1 MTQIPV
7 INMVA
12 TGQNITRL
20 RKQAGLSV
28 ANLQQIFGFT
38 TPQAIYKWQ
47 RGTAL
52 PTVDNLVILA
62 AVFNTNINNIFTLK
76 TEEDFAFGTCF
87 TLFHTF
93 HYDSV
98 YVDFGGFSAIS
109 FMEKSTGNQI
119 TFDGVKYVQLVSA
132 NALRIVCKDFF
143 NPNEEAKFIMNYE

>member
-52 PTVDNLVILA
+52 PTVANLVILA
-62 AVFNTNINNIFTLK
+62 AVFNTNINNIL
-76 TEEDFAFGTCF
+76 
-87 TLFHTF
+87 
-93 HYDSV
+93 V
-98 YVDFGGFSAIS
+98 IS
-109 FMEKSTGNQI
+109 
-119 TFDGVKYVQLVSA
+119 
-132 NALRIVCKDFF
+132 
-143 NPNEEAKFIMNYE
+143 

>member
-12 TGQNITRL
+12 TGQNITHL

-62 AVFNTNINNIFTLK
+62 AVFNTNINNIL
-76 TEEDFAFGTCF
+76 
-87 TLFHTF
+87 
-93 HYDSV
+93 V
-98 YVDFGGFSAIS
+98 IS
-109 FMEKSTGNQI
+109 
-119 TFDGVKYVQLVSA
+119 
-132 NALRIVCKDFF
+132 
-143 NPNEEAKFIMNYE
+143 

>member
-20 RKQAGLSV
+20 RKQAGLTV

-62 AVFNTNINNIFTLK
+62 AVFNTNINNIL
-76 TEEDFAFGTCF
+76 
-87 TLFHTF
+87 
-93 HYDSV
+93 V
-98 YVDFGGFSAIS
+98 FS
-109 FMEKSTGNQI
+109 
-119 TFDGVKYVQLVSA
+119 
-132 NALRIVCKDFF
+132 
-143 NPNEEAKFIMNYE
+143 

>member
-20 RKQAGLSV
+20 RKQAGLSF

-62 AVFNTNINNIFTLK
+62 AVFNTNINNIL
-76 TEEDFAFGTCF
+76 
-87 TLFHTF
+87 
-93 HYDSV
+93 V
-98 YVDFGGFSAIS
+98 IS
-109 FMEKSTGNQI
+109 
-119 TFDGVKYVQLVSA
+119 
-132 NALRIVCKDFF
+132 
-143 NPNEEAKFIMNYE
+143 

>member
-1 MTQIPV
+1 MPQIPV

-62 AVFNTNINNIFTLK
+62 AVFNTNINNIL
-76 TEEDFAFGTCF
+76 
-87 TLFHTF
+87 
-93 HYDSV
+93 V
-98 YVDFGGFSAIS
+98 IS
-109 FMEKSTGNQI
+109 
-119 TFDGVKYVQLVSA
+119 
-132 NALRIVCKDFF
+132 
-143 NPNEEAKFIMNYE
+143 

>member
-12 TGQNITRL
+12 TGQNITRV

-62 AVFNTNINNIFTLK
+62 AVFNTNINNIL
-76 TEEDFAFGTCF
+76 
-87 TLFHTF
+87 
-93 HYDSV
+93 V
-98 YVDFGGFSAIS
+98 IS
-109 FMEKSTGNQI
+109 
-119 TFDGVKYVQLVSA
+119 
-132 NALRIVCKDFF
+132 
-143 NPNEEAKFIMNYE
+143 

>member
-62 AVFNTNINNIFTLK
+62 AVFNTNISDILVISYFTG
-76 TEEDFAFGTCF
+76 A
-87 TLFHTF
+87 
-93 HYDSV
+93 V
-98 YVDFGGFSAIS
+98 GF
-109 FMEKSTGNQI
+109 
-119 TFDGVKYVQLVSA
+119 
-132 NALRIVCKDFF
+132 C
-143 NPNEEAKFIMNYE
+143 

>member
-20 RKQAGLSV
+20 RKQAGLSDS
-28 ANLQQIFGFT
+28 NLPKIFGFT

-62 AVFNTNINNIFTLK
+62 AVFNTNINNIL
-76 TEEDFAFGTCF
+76 
-87 TLFHTF
+87 
-93 HYDSV
+93 V
-98 YVDFGGFSAIS
+98 IS
-109 FMEKSTGNQI
+109 
-119 TFDGVKYVQLVSA
+119 
-132 NALRIVCKDFF
+132 
-143 NPNEEAKFIMNYE
+143 

>member
-12 TGQNITRL
+12 TGQNISRL
-20 RKQAGLSV
+20 RMQAGLSV

-62 AVFNTNINNIFTLK
+62 AVVNTNINNIL
-76 TEEDFAFGTCF
+76 
-87 TLFHTF
+87 
-93 HYDSV
+93 V
-98 YVDFGGFSAIS
+98 IS
-109 FMEKSTGNQI
+109 
-119 TFDGVKYVQLVSA
+119 
-132 NALRIVCKDFF
+132 
-143 NPNEEAKFIMNYE
+143 

>member
-62 AVFNTNINNIFTLK
+62 AVFNTNINNI
-76 TEEDFAFGTCF
+76 
-87 TLFHTF
+87 
-93 HYDSV
+93 
-98 YVDFGGFSAIS
+98 
-109 FMEKSTGNQI
+109 
-119 TFDGVKYVQLVSA
+119 LVVS
-132 NALRIVCKDFF
+132 
-143 NPNEEAKFIMNYE
+143 

>member
-62 AVFNTNINNIFTLK
+62 AVFNTNISNIL
-76 TEEDFAFGTCF
+76 
-87 TLFHTF
+87 
-93 HYDSV
+93 V
-98 YVDFGGFSAIS
+98 IS
-109 FMEKSTGNQI
+109 
-119 TFDGVKYVQLVSA
+119 
-132 NALRIVCKDFF
+132 
-143 NPNEEAKFIMNYE
+143 

>member
-1 MTQIPV
+1 MTRLPV

-28 ANLQQIFGFT
+28 SNLQQIFGFT

-62 AVFNTNINNIFTLK
+62 AVFNTGIDNIL
-76 TEEDFAFGTCF
+76 
-87 TLFHTF
+87 
-93 HYDSV
+93 V
-98 YVDFGGFSAIS
+98 FS
-109 FMEKSTGNQI
+109 
-119 TFDGVKYVQLVSA
+119 
-132 NALRIVCKDFF
+132 
-143 NPNEEAKFIMNYE
+143 

>member
-62 AVFNTNINNIFTLK
+62 AVFNTNINNI
-76 TEEDFAFGTCF
+76 
-87 TLFHTF
+87 
-93 HYDSV
+93 
-98 YVDFGGFSAIS
+98 
-109 FMEKSTGNQI
+109 
-119 TFDGVKYVQLVSA
+119 LVI
-132 NALRIVCKDFF
+132 N
-143 NPNEEAKFIMNYE
+143 

>member
-62 AVFNTNINNIFTLK
+62 AVFNTNINNI
-76 TEEDFAFGTCF
+76 
-87 TLFHTF
+87 
-93 HYDSV
+93 
-98 YVDFGGFSAIS
+98 
-109 FMEKSTGNQI
+109 
-119 TFDGVKYVQLVSA
+119 LVIV
-132 NALRIVCKDFF
+132 NALNNCI
-143 NPNEEAKFIMNYE
+143 IY

>member
-20 RKQAGLSV
+20 RMQAGLSV

-62 AVFNTNINNIFTLK
+62 AVFNTNRR
-76 TEEDFAFGTCF
+76 
-87 TLFHTF
+87 
-93 HYDSV
+93 
-98 YVDFGGFSAIS
+98 
-109 FMEKSTGNQI
+109 
-119 TFDGVKYVQLVSA
+119 
-132 NALRIVCKDFF
+132 LRF
-143 NPNEEAKFIMNYE
+143 

>member
-52 PTVDNLVILA
+52 PAVDNLVILA
-62 AVFNTNINNIFTLK
+62 AVFNTNINNIL
-76 TEEDFAFGTCF
+76 
-87 TLFHTF
+87 
-93 HYDSV
+93 V
-98 YVDFGGFSAIS
+98 IS
-109 FMEKSTGNQI
+109 
-119 TFDGVKYVQLVSA
+119 
-132 NALRIVCKDFF
+132 
-143 NPNEEAKFIMNYE
+143 